1 MFDSRKLIDARYFKR
16 LLYNYNSRFYLY
28 NCSFQFKVYLENTEE
43 NNLHHIVIV
52 GGGAGGLELATRLG
66 DSLGKKK
73 KALVTL
79 IDSTRTHVWK
89 PLLHEIAAGSMN
101 PDKHELEYMAQ
112 AHWHHFRFRLGR
124 MDGLNRAV
132 KEITV
137 EPFLDEDGVE
147 VIPRRIFKY
156 DTLVI
161 AIGSTTNDFGVK
173 GALEH
178 SIALDTQGQA
188 ERFHRRLHNAL
199 VRAQTQVAPIQSGQ
213 LEVVIVGAGAT
224 GVELAA
230 ELHNTTREL
239 AAYGLDKID
248 ADRDVK
254 ISIIEASERLLP
266 ALPLKLSTAVELE
279 LKRLD
284 VQVLTGE
291 RVTEVSD
298 KGITT
303 HSGRFISSELV
314 VWAAGIK
321 APDFLKQLDGLET
334 NRINQLVV
342 KQTLQTTLD
351 ESIFAFGDCAAC
363 LWIGHEG
370 NVPPRAQAAHQQASL
385 LFKSMKKRVANNL
398 DLPNY
403 RYRDYGS
410 LVNLGRY
417 STVGS
422 LMGALSGGSMY
433 IEGLFAR
440 LMYQSLYKMHLM
452 TLHGVFEV
460 VLQTLAK
467 LITRRTEAQVKL
479 H

>member
-1 MFDSRKLIDARYFKR
+1 M
-16 LLYNYNSRFYLY
+16 
-28 NCSFQFKVYLENTEE
+28 V
-43 NNLHHIVIV
+43 V

-66 DSLGKKK
+66 DSLGKAK
-73 KALVTL
+73 KAEVTL
-79 IDSTRTHVWK
+79 IDSTRTHMWK

-101 PDKHELEYMAQ
+101 PDKHQLEYLAQ
-112 AHWHHFRFRLGR
+112 AHWHHFNFRLGR
-124 MDGLNRAV
+124 MDGLDRNT
-132 KEITV
+132 KEVTIA
-137 EPFLDEDGVE
+137 PHLDEDGAE
-147 VIPRRIFKY
+147 VIPRRTFKY

-161 AIGSTTNDFGVK
+161 AIGSTTNDFGIK
-173 GALEH
+173 GAREH
-178 SIALDTQGQA
+178 SIALDTQEQA
-188 ERFHRRLHNAL
+188 EKFHRRLHNAL
-199 VRAQTQVAPIQSGQ
+199 VRAQTQTTPIKEGQ

-254 ISIIEASERLLP
+254 ISIIEASDRVLP
-266 ALPLKLSTAVELE
+266 ALPTKLSLAVDVELKK
-279 LKRLD
+279 LR
-284 VQVLTGE
+284 VNVFTSE

-298 KGITT
+298 KGVTT
-303 HSGRFISSELV
+303 HSGRFIPTELV

-321 APDFLKQLDGLET
+321 APEFLKQLDGLET
-334 NRINQLVV
+334 NRINQLIV
-342 KQTLQTTLD
+342 KQTLQTSVD
-351 ESIFAFGDCAAC
+351 DSIFALGDCAAC
-363 LWIGHEG
+363 PWIGHDA

-385 LFKSMKKRVANNL
+385 LLKTMKKRVAKQTNL
-398 DLPNY
+398 PEY
-403 RYRDYGS
+403 KYRDYGS

-452 TLHGVFEV
+452 TLHGFFTVA
-460 VLQTLAK
+460 LQTIARI
-467 LITRRTEAQVKL
+467 ITQRTEPKIKL